1 MRKSIKFVAVVFILI
16 VATLGVFSVLNQID
30 DTFKA
35 NEGLVVYNPVNFRK
49 EPSIKGKIIEK
60 IPMGETVEVLEE
72 VDDWLKIKYHKKV
85 GYVISDSVSMK
96 KVMFDISDYNW
107 GSEYNSIDEFVD
119 FTIRAQVSCRFAGYY
134 VQVVRADEVNYNWQ
148 EIVDALDEMQVP
160 YGLYM
165 YTSASTK
172 EDVES
177 EYDIFEKATD
187 GVNLEYNKY
196 PFMIDL
202 ENGSDQTEVLKC
214 VQSMYDDFIVY
225 ANASTMETY
234 GYHELADQYWVA
246 HYDIKNTIPAKDY
259 EEHVKA
265 IEGLDP
271 DIWQFT
277 DEGCEKLF
285 GTNHLDINIISDEW
299 YEKYI

>member
-1 MRKSIKFVAVVFILI
+1 MRKSIKFVAVVLILI

-96 KVMFDISDYNW
+96 KVIFDISD
-107 GSEYNSIDEFVD
+107 
-119 FTIRAQVSCRFAGYY
+119 
-134 VQVVRADEVNYNWQ
+134 YNWQ

-172 EDVES
+172 EDFES